1 MKTEPLKN
9 CPFCGGPAYLETS
22 HRAFVNGE
30 TTKVA
35 FVRCTRCNAR
45 SGRYKLTE
53 FGCTSTSG
61 EANRLAVESWN
72 RRVSA

>member
-1 MKTEPLKN
+1 MKTEALKN

-30 TTKVA
+30 
-35 FVRCTRCNAR
+35 
-45 SGRYKLTE
+45 
-53 FGCTSTSG
+53 
-61 EANRLAVESWN
+61 ANRLAVESWN